1 MSDNSSMNSPLS
13 ARIQSIEKIKTT
25 FRSVIQKLRLN
36 QTKVKPITNSRNLI
50 NAICNQVTTL
60 HYTTAIA
67 INLTSLRPKLE
78 SELKKRSRRSSPTE
92 VMLLSRFE
100 TKTIGANTDNNS
112 SERIRILCQ
121 RRT

>member
-13 ARIQSIEKIKTT
+13 ARKQSIDKIKTA

-36 QTKVKPITNSRNLI
+36 QTKVNPVTNSRNLI

-60 HYTTAIA
+60 HYTIAIS

-78 SELKKRSRRSSPTE
+78 SELKKPQ
-92 VMLLSRFE
+92 
-100 TKTIGANTDNNS
+100 K
-112 SERIRILCQ
+112 
-121 RRT
+121 